1 MTPRVKLEQAMAS
14 QKKSELLIEFAFA
27 GVTTN
32 QYNPVCGTDNQT
44 YHNQERLDCARE
56 CGVSKYFIDRKEQFN
71 YAARFILITAFC
83 AVVHGKFVKYLFLEH

>member
-1 MTPRVKLEQAMAS
+1 MKHEAS
-14 QKKSELLIEFAFA
+14 QVNCEVLIEFAFA

-56 CGVSKYFIDRKEQFN
+56 CGVSKYL
-71 YAARFILITAFC
+71 LIGNNGLIMLHASF
-83 AVVHGKFVKYLFLEH
+83 

>member
-1 MTPRVKLEQAMAS
+1 MAS
-14 QKKSELLIEFAFA
+14 QVKSELLIEFSFA

-56 CGVSKYFIDRKEQFN
+56 CGVSKYFIDRKERFN
-71 YAARFILITAFC
+71 YVARFILITAFC